1 MQQVSFTGLPINLHQ
16 RQLNGLTPRELAA
29 IIKDAGEMAGVAIST
44 TGSKVKQK
52 NPLIFNPKGVIDAI
66 GARMLKQE
74 YGATNARELRDALI
88 PAYKKYTGDGILD
101 MII

>member
-1 MQQVSFTGLPINLHQ
+1 MQQISFTGLPSSLHQ
-16 RQLNGLTPRELAA
+16 RKLNGLKPRELAA
-29 IIKDAGEMAGVAIST
+29 IIKDAGEMAGIEINT

-52 NPLIFNPKGVIDAI
+52 NPLIFNTKGIIDAI

-88 PAYKKYTGDGILD
+88 PGYRKYTGDGILD